1 MSRST
6 LLSVVAVA
14 AVLSLSACAKE
25 ARDPAPG
32 TADSAAPAAP
42 ATAPAP
48 AAAAPANDDEMHRGH
63 RLEIQDI
70 YVIAGTESGEPDNP
84 ETCRDGCKA
93 HATCISWKWTES
105 ILGPGNAGSCTWWA
119 TVGKP
124 VPSGSDRDVA
134 GVIGSKAG

>member
-1 MSRST
+1 MSRSA
-6 LLSVVAVA
+6 LLTAAAVA

-25 ARDPAPG
+25 ARDPAPDT
-32 TADSAAPAAP
+32 TADAGTPGAP

-48 AAAAPANDDEMHRGH
+48 AAPAGNDDEMHRGH

-70 YVIAGTESGEPDNP
+70 YVIAGTESGEHVQP
-84 ETCRDGCKA
+84 EGCRDGCKA

-105 ILGPGNAGSCTWWA
+105 IISPDRPGSCTWWA
-119 TVGKP
+119 TVGTP

-134 GVIGSKAG
+134 GVIASKAG